1 MISPLAFV
9 SPKARLGKDVTVYPF
24 AYIDKNV
31 EIGDNCT
38 IMPYASI
45 MPGTKM
51 GSGNKVFQ
59 GAILGAEPQDFKFK
73 GDDTILTI
81 GDNNIFREKV
91 IVNRATMPDG
101 MTSIGNGNYLL
112 EGVHVSH
119 DTHIGNDCIFGNGTK
134 IAGDCTL
141 EDKVILSS
149 GVILQQGCRVG
160 TLAMIESGCRS
171 KKDVPPFIVAAH
183 NPITYY
189 GINAVILRR
198 VGYTDQQIDDIAKVY
213 RQIYQCNTSLEN
225 AVLRIREEMAITP
238 EVKTILDFIETSE
251 RGLIALHREE

>member
-1 MISPLAFV
+1 MISPLAFI
-9 SPKARLGKDVTVYPF
+9 SPEAKLGDNVTVYPF

-45 MPGTKM
+45 MSGTKM
-51 GSGNKVFQ
+51 GSGNRVFQ

-73 GDDTILTI
+73 GDETTLTI

-91 IVNRATMPDG
+91 IVNRATLPDG
-101 MTSIGNGNYLL
+101 ATSIGNGNYLL

-119 DTHIGNDCIFGNGTK
+119 DTRIGNEGIFGNGTK
-134 IAGDCTL
+134 IAGDCII

-171 KKDVPPFIVAAH
+171 KRDVPPFIVAAH

-198 VGYTDQQIDDIAKVY
+198 AGYSDRQIDDIAKVY

-225 AVLRIREEMAITP
+225 ALLRIREEMAITA
-238 EVKTILDFIETSE
+238 EIRTIIDFIESSAK
-251 RGLIALHREE
+251 GLIALNRE

>member
-1 MISPLAFV
+1 MISPLAYIN
-9 SPKARLGKDVTVYPF
+9 PEAKIGQNVTVYPF

-45 MPGTKM
+45 MSGTKM
-51 GSGNKVFQ
+51 GSGNRVFQ
-59 GAILGAEPQDFKFK
+59 GAIIGAEPQDFKFK
-73 GDDTILTI
+73 GDDTSLII
-81 GDNNIFREKV
+81 GDNNVFREKV
-91 IVNRATMPDG
+91 IVNRATLPDG
-101 MTSIGNGNYLL
+101 ATRIGNGNFLL

-119 DTHIGNDCIFGNGTK
+119 DTRIGNDCVFGNGTK
-134 IAGDCTL
+134 ISGDCIL
-141 EDKVILSS
+141 EDKVILSG

-171 KKDVPPFIVAAH
+171 KRDVPPFIVAAH

-198 VGYTDQQIDDIAKVY
+198 IGYTDAQIDDIAKVY

-225 AVLRIREEMAITP
+225 AILRVKEEMTITP
-238 EVKTILDFIETSE
+238 EIQTILDFIKTSE
-251 RGLIALHREE
+251 KGLIALNRE